1 MENSEKRKEKSR
13 DAARSRRSKETEIYS
28 LLASQLPFACSQL
41 DKASLMRLTISYLR
55 IRQLLNP
62 VAEAMKHFP
71 SNARNWDLAILKA
84 LEGFLL
90 ILSEEGDLVYLSENV
105 HQYLGLNQL
114 DLMGHSIYDFSHPC
128 DHEEIK
134 EMLSL
139 KSNENCKLLQ
149 PQSFFLRMKCTLTNK
164 GRNVNVKSA
173 SYKVI
178 HCTGYIMNN
187 IPVVKMETHT
197 CKANFTALNY
207 FVSLAEPIPHPSNI
221 EITLD
226 KQTFLSQHSLDM
238 KFTYVDERIEDF
250 LEYKREELLGKSA
263 FQYHH
268 VLDTRIVEKNYKIM
282 FSKGQ
287 CETGPYRFLA
297 KHGGY
302 VWLLTQ
308 GTVIYE
314 NNSTKPQCVVCVHY
328 VLSGIENLSEVVSDE
343 QVKNKME
350 TSPESFALRSST
362 NKLFCHCTE
371 GMTKGLMMFT
381 EGENGLTDIFRD
393 MIQDNKI
400 LPGKNLITEV
410 PSPLSGCSS
419 PLNCDSFLQYREDS
433 LYSPLSSETMSSSL
447 SKSGS
452 SSMSDLRSNK
462 YSVSM
467 EDLPALES
475 PMEPL
480 SNWDLKYDSSKVFA
494 DKETDIQDE
503 EFIGRAP
510 YISMTTADDYPL
522 FSLPEREMWESQE
535 HPRRRSL
542 SHSPSRA
549 VINMKEFGSC
559 TTLSPTVSKFTL
571 SPSVPMETSFT
582 QDIRSRKDRS
592 MLLMDR
598 KHKNIRTI
606 TSRSLSPSGIDHG
619 GGNSK
624 IDLSVHKHMPNG
636 EKVITLEGLPKS
648 QAVMSI
654 DKSHIRECPVQF
666 NVPKVCVTLAEE
678 KSVPAEATQLVSSLP
693 FKRACANFQPALNS
707 LKRMKFGNEQNE
719 REGHSTNAGVLLN
732 LFMNEDANHGY
743 LNCDSTF
750 YTKSSPPSP
759 LISRYGYR
767 TSTRVSLPD
776 LLHPEGIAIPTLA
789 DVTHHDAEVN
799 APLHSNHLLQGEDL
813 LHALDHVSSLV

>member
-1 MENSEKRKEKSR
+1 
-13 DAARSRRSKETEIYS
+13 
-28 LLASQLPFACSQL
+28 
-41 DKASLMRLTISYLR
+41 
-55 IRQLLNP
+55 
-62 VAEAMKHFP
+62 MKHFP
-71 SNARNWDLAILKA
+71 SNAARNWDLTVLKA

-105 HQYLGLNQL
+105 HQFLGLNQL

-134 EMLSL
+134 EILSL

-164 GRNVNVKSA
+164 GRNVNIKSA

-178 HCTGYIMNN
+178 HCTGYITNN
-187 IPVVKMETHT
+187 IPVVKMETHA

-221 EITLD
+221 EVTLD
-226 KQTFLSQHSLDM
+226 KQTFLSQHSLNM

-250 LEYKREELLGKSA
+250 LEYKQEELLGKSV

-268 VLDTRIVEKNYKIM
+268 VLDTRIVEKTYKIM

-314 NNSTKPQCVVCVHY
+314 NNSTKPQCIVCVHY
-328 VLSGIENLSEVVSDE
+328 VLSGIENQNEVVSDE
-343 QVKNKME
+343 QVKKKIE
-350 TSPESFALRSST
+350 IYLEPFTLKSST
-362 NKLFCHCTE
+362 NKLFCHRTE
-371 GMTKGLMMFT
+371 NVTKGLTMFT
-381 EGENGLTDIFRD
+381 EGESGLTDIFGD
-393 MIQDNKI
+393 MIQDTKI
-400 LPGKNLITEV
+400 LPGNNLVTDV
-410 PSPLSGCSS
+410 PSPLSGCCS
-419 PLNCDSFLQYREDS
+419 PLNCDPFLQYREDS
-433 LYSPLSSETMSSSL
+433 LYSPLSSETVSSSL

-462 YSVSM
+462 YSISM

-494 DKETDIQDE
+494 DKESEIQDK

-522 FSLPEREMWESQE
+522 FSFSEREVWESQG

-542 SHSPSRA
+542 SHSPSRTP
-549 VINMKEFGSC
+549 INMKEFGSC
-559 TTLSPTVSKFTL
+559 TTLSPAVSKFTL
-571 SPSVPMETSFT
+571 SPSVHMETSFT

-592 MLLMDR
+592 MLLTDR
-598 KHKNIRTI
+598 KHKHLRNV

-619 GGNSK
+619 GGNNK
-624 IDLSVHKHMPNG
+624 TDLSVHKHMTNG
-636 EKVITLEGLPKS
+636 GKVINLESLTKS
-648 QAVMSI
+648 QAVMST
-654 DKSHIRECPVQF
+654 DKSYIREYPVQF
-666 NVPKVCVTLAEE
+666 NVPKVCVTVAEE
-678 KSVPAEATQLVSSLP
+678 KSVPAEATQVVSSLP
-693 FKRACANFQPALNS
+693 YKRTCANFQPALNS
-707 LKRMKFGNEQNE
+707 LKRMKFGNEHNE
-719 REGHSTNAGVLLN
+719 KEGQSTNAGVLLN
-732 LFMNEDANHGY
+732 LLMNENMNHGY
-743 LNCDSTF
+743 MNCDSTF
-750 YTKSSPPSP
+750 YSKFSPPSP

-767 TSTRVSLPD
+767 TSLPG
-776 LLHPEGIAIPTLA
+776 LLDPEGTAIPTLA

-799 APLHSNHLLQGEDL
+799 APIHSNHLLQGEDL
-813 LHALDHVSSLV
+813 LHALDHISSLV